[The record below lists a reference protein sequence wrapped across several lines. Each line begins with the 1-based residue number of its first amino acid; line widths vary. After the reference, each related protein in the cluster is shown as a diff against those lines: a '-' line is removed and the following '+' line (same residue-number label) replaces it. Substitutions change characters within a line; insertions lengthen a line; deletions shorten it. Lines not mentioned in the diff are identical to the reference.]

1 MKRIREGNVC
11 GQLMILIGILVFM
24 PVCILI
30 FYPQEMHYAQSFV
43 IPSVI
48 SIVGGWLT
56 CVLFVEKES
65 DSPRSAGQR
74 KSMRIVLFTWLWGIA
89 IGALPFL
96 ISGQLNVIQSL
107 FESVS
112 GWTTTGLSVM
122 DVSITSKIFLF
133 YRSFMQYCGGLGFIM
148 MIIMLVNDRYS
159 MDLFNAEG
167 HPDKLMPNLG
177 RTARMILLMYLCF
190 LGAGTIAY
198 AIAGMPVFDGICHA
212 MCSLST
218 GGFSTKLN
226 SIGEYNSFAIEC
238 VTVVLMLLGTTNFAV
253 LLLAV
258 KGKWKRVI
266 QVSEVRFMFILLA
279 ISILLTGCSLLS
291 IMPVQDAFR
300 HAFFNTA
307 SALSTSGYATMS
319 YANWPSFARGMLILL
334 MLVGGGLGSTA
345 GGIKLTRVYLLIR
358 MVCLNIRKKMQPGR
372 CVESPSYYRA
382 QGKTRIDDE
391 VCLDTAGFIGC
402 YLFIYICGTMALT
415 LACHCSLDEAM
426 FEFASSLGTVGLS
439 IGLTGPGTGSAVLLI
454 EMAGMILGR
463 LEIFIVIVGLCRAIQ
478 SSARFFRNCISKRI

>member
-1 MKRIREGNVC
+1 
-11 GQLMILIGILVFM
+11 
-24 PVCILI
+24 
-30 FYPQEMHYAQSFV
+30 
-43 IPSVI
+43 
-48 SIVGGWLT
+48 
-56 CVLFVEKES
+56 
-65 DSPRSAGQR
+65 
-74 KSMRIVLFTWLWGIA
+74 
-89 IGALPFL
+89 
-96 ISGQLNVIQSL
+96 
-107 FESVS
+107 
-112 GWTTTGLSVM
+112 
-122 DVSITSKIFLF
+122 
-133 YRSFMQYCGGLGFIM
+133 M

-358 MVCLNIRKKMQPGR
+358 MVCLNVRKKMQPGR

>member
-1 MKRIREGNVC
+1 MKRIRKGNVC

-30 FYPQEMHYAQSFV
+30 FYPQEMHYALSFV

-48 SIVGGWLT
+48 SIAGGWLT

-89 IGALPFL
+89 IGAFPFL

-190 LGAGTIAY
+190 LGTGTIAY

-382 QGKTRIDDE
+382 QGK
-391 VCLDTAGFIGC
+391 
-402 YLFIYICGTMALT
+402 
-415 LACHCSLDEAM
+415 H
-426 FEFASSLGTVGLS
+426 GLMMRC
-439 IGLTGPGTGSAVLLI
+439 VW
-454 EMAGMILGR
+454 
-463 LEIFIVIVGLCRAIQ
+463 IQ
-478 SSARFFRNCISKRI
+478 SDLSDVICLYTYAEQWH